1 MIGCD
6 LQTIKNNVSSDGE
19 SDVTLITI
27 YHPKKKKIYIYIYIE
42 KIVKFIVFVD
52 CSILGDVF
60 LFENITNSQL
70 NVNSFMI

>member
-1 MIGCD
+1 MVKVMLLL
-6 LQTIKNNVSSDGE
+6 LQSITQKKN
-19 SDVTLITI
+19 
-27 YHPKKKKIYIYIYIE
+27 IYIYIYIE

>member
-27 YHPKKKKIYIYIYIE
+27 YHPKYIYIYIYIE

>member
-1 MIGCD
+1 MVKVMLLL
-6 LQTIKNNVSSDGE
+6 LQS
-19 SDVTLITI
+19 IT
-27 YHPKKKKIYIYIYIE
+27 KKKNIYIYIYIE

>member
-1 MIGCD
+1 MVKVMLLL
-6 LQTIKNNVSSDGE
+6 LQS
-19 SDVTLITI
+19 ITQ
-27 YHPKKKKIYIYIYIE
+27 KKYIYIYIYIE

>member
-1 MIGCD
+1 MVKVMLLL
-6 LQTIKNNVSSDGE
+6 LQS
-19 SDVTLITI
+19 ITQ
-27 YHPKKKKIYIYIYIE
+27 KKKYIYIYIE

>member
-1 MIGCD
+1 MVKVMLLL
-6 LQTIKNNVSSDGE
+6 LQS
-19 SDVTLITI
+19 ITQ
-27 YHPKKKKIYIYIYIE
+27 KKKYIYIYIE

-52 CSILGDVF
+52 YSILGDVF

>member
-1 MIGCD
+1 MVKVMLLL
-6 LQTIKNNVSSDGE
+6 LQSITQKKN
-19 SDVTLITI
+19 
-27 YHPKKKKIYIYIYIE
+27 IYINIYIE

-52 CSILGDVF
+52 CSILGGVF

>member
-1 MIGCD
+1 MVKVMLLL
-6 LQTIKNNVSSDGE
+6 LQS
-19 SDVTLITI
+19 ITQ
-27 YHPKKKKIYIYIYIE
+27 KKKKYIYIYIYIE

>member
-1 MIGCD
+1 MVKVMLLL
-6 LQTIKNNVSSDGE
+6 LQS
-19 SDVTLITI
+19 ITQ
-27 YHPKKKKIYIYIYIE
+27 KKKKYIYIYIE

-52 CSILGDVF
+52 YSILGDVF

>member
-6 LQTIKNNVSSDGE
+6 LQIIKNNVSSDGE

-27 YHPKKKKIYIYIYIE
+27 YHQKKKKNIYIYIE

>member
-1 MIGCD
+1 MVKVMLLL
-6 LQTIKNNVSSDGE
+6 LQS
-19 SDVTLITI
+19 ITQ
-27 YHPKKKKIYIYIYIE
+27 KKKKNIYIYIE

>member
-1 MIGCD
+1 MVKVMLLL
-6 LQTIKNNVSSDGE
+6 LQS
-19 SDVTLITI
+19 IT
-27 YHPKKKKIYIYIYIE
+27 KKKKIYIYIYIE

>member
-27 YHPKKKKIYIYIYIE
+27 YHPKNIYIYIYIE

-60 LFENITNSQL
+60 RFENITNSQL

>member
-27 YHPKKKKIYIYIYIE
+27 YHPKKKKYIYIYIE

>member
-1 MIGCD
+1 MVKVMLLL
-6 LQTIKNNVSSDGE
+6 LQS
-19 SDVTLITI
+19 ITQ
-27 YHPKKKKIYIYIYIE
+27 KKKIYINIYIE

>member
-27 YHPKKKKIYIYIYIE
+27 YHPKNIYIYIYIE

>member
-1 MIGCD
+1 MVKVMLLL
-6 LQTIKNNVSSDGE
+6 LQS
-19 SDVTLITI
+19 ITQ
-27 YHPKKKKIYIYIYIE
+27 KKKIYIYIYIE